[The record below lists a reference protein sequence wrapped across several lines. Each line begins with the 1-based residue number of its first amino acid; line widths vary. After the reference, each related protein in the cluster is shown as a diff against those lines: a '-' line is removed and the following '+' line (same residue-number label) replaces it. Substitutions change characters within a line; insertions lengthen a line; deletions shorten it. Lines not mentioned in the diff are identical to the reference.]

1 MVFSSD
7 ERDLELVKKA
17 IALGQSTRGCC
28 EWEDRASRRIRR
40 SPPLEGF
47 TPEGIRELLINH
59 LQNHPDQVIQVRE
72 KRAEYPDRLFYYKVI
87 FPVSEFVRGLFVELI
102 LVDQD
107 PDYPSVLIVN
117 AHEQRS

>member
-1 MVFSSD
+1 MFFSSD

-47 TPEGIRELLINH
+47 TPEGIRELLIYH

-72 KRAEYPDRLFYYKVI
+72 KRAEFPDRLFYY
-87 FPVSEFVRGLFVELI
+87 
-102 LVDQD
+102 
-107 PDYPSVLIVN
+107 
-117 AHEQRS
+117 